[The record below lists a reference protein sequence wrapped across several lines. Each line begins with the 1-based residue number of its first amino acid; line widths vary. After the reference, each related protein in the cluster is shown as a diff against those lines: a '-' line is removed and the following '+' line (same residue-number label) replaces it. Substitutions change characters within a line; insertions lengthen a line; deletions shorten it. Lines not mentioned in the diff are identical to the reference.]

1 MEEKKILKGITWAHS
16 RGYTSIVAVSQRFME
31 LNKDVE
37 ITWEKR
43 SLQEFADAPI
53 EELSKRY
60 DLLIIDHPWAGFAAK
75 HGILL
80 PLQKYLSAEYLK
92 DQEENSV
99 GKSYISYDFDGFLSA
114 LPIDAATPIAVYR
127 PDYFETTGEK
137 VPETFEEVLELAK
150 KGKVIYAGIPINLL
164 MDFYMFGITAGYTM
178 FNGEEVIGR
187 EDGCAVLEEMRRL
200 SSLCTKEIF
209 DWDPIAVH
217 EALSSEEKYAYCPFA
232 YGYTNYSRR
241 GYAKYLLKAN
251 DVVSFNGVPLH
262 TVLGGTGL
270 AISAKT
276 KYTEEA
282 VDFAAYAASS
292 EIQKTIFF
300 DNGGQPGHRSAW
312 LDGENNRRCMNFFQ
326 DTLYT
331 LDHSYLRPRYSGYL
345 EFQDNA
351 GDFVRE
357 YVMNGGNPQKI
368 ICKLN
373 ELYLIS
379 KEEKG

>member
-1 MEEKKILKGITWAHS
+1 MYMKKLKGITWAHS
-16 RGYTSIVAVSQRFME
+16 RGFTSIVAVSQRYAE
-31 LNKDVE
+31 LHPDID

-43 SLQEFADAPI
+43 SLQEFADAPV
-53 EELSKRY
+53 EKLAEAY

-75 HGILL
+75 HKILL
-80 PLQKYLSAEYLK
+80 PLQEYLSEEYLN
-92 DQEENSV
+92 DQAENSV
-99 GKSYISYDFDGFLSA
+99 GASHNSYNFDGYQSA
-114 LPIDAATPIAVYR
+114 LAIDAATPIAVYR
-127 PDYFETTGEK
+127 PDYFTDK
-137 VPETFEEVLELAK
+137 KIPETFEEVLGLARQ
-150 KGKVIYAGIPINLL
+150 GIVAYAGIPINLL
-164 MDFYMFGITAGYTM
+164 MDFYMFADNMADKFFTDDCMVDEESGCEILEKMRELASYCPQEM
-178 FNGEEVIGR
+178 FN
-187 EDGCAVLEEMRRL
+187 
-200 SSLCTKEIF
+200 
-209 DWDPIAVH
+209 WDPISVH
-217 EALSSEEKYAYCPFA
+217 EVMASENKIYYCPFA
-232 YGYTNYSRR
+232 YGYTNYSRS
-241 GYAKYLLKAN
+241 GYAKYHLKAN

>member
-1 MEEKKILKGITWAHS
+1 MEKM
-16 RGYTSIVAVSQRFME
+16 R
-31 LNKDVE
+31 
-37 ITWEKR
+37 
-43 SLQEFADAPI
+43 
-53 EELSKRY
+53 
-60 DLLIIDHPWAGFAAK
+60 
-75 HGILL
+75 
-80 PLQKYLSAEYLK
+80 
-92 DQEENSV
+92 
-99 GKSYISYDFDGFLSA
+99 
-114 LPIDAATPIAVYR
+114 
-127 PDYFETTGEK
+127 
-137 VPETFEEVLELAK
+137 ELAS
-150 KGKVIYAGIPINLL
+150 YCPQE
-164 MDFYMFGITAGYTM
+164 M
-178 FNGEEVIGR
+178 FN
-187 EDGCAVLEEMRRL
+187 
-200 SSLCTKEIF
+200 
-209 DWDPIAVH
+209 WDPISVH
-217 EALSSEEKYAYCPFA
+217 EVMASENKIYYCPFA

-251 DVVSFNGVPLH
+251 DVVRFNGVPLH

-312 LDGENNRRCMNFFQ
+312 LDGENNRRFQ